1 MSRTK
6 RILLYTGKGGVGKT
20 SAAAATAL
28 RCAELGYRTL
38 VLSADSAHSLGDSL
52 DKPLGP
58 EPVEVLPNLWGQEI
72 DIYYSLQKY
81 WDRLQQYLAA
91 VFSWQGVSDLL
102 AEEISAIPGMEEGAG
117 LLWIDLHYQED
128 NFDVIVVDCAPTAE
142 TLRLL
147 SLPDT
152 GRWWFD
158 RLFPIGKRTTL
169 MLAPLARPFLDNMPI
184 PDAETF
190 DAAEQLFDQLDRLYH
205 LLTTPGLSSVRLV
218 MNPEKMVIKE
228 AQRTYTYLNLYGYLT
243 DAIVCNR
250 IFPCD
255 EDGYF
260 SARRQTQERHLRMI
274 DESFAPL
281 PILKAPYFEQEI
293 VGLDGLRRMAAA
305 LFGDDDPSRL
315 YSTAKAYAIEENPH
329 GYTLTIPL
337 PFAAREEVSLVRNG
351 DELTVQVGNWR
362 RNLILPRALRGL
374 QTGSAKFAE
383 QELHILFLNHHQ
395 EADHERRKDSQSRH

>member
-20 SAAAATAL
+20 SAAATAL
-28 RCAELGYRTL
+28 RCAEMGYRTL
-38 VLSADSAHSLGDSL
+38 VLSTDSAHSLGDSL
-52 DKPLGP
+52 DTPLGP
-58 EPVEVLPNLWGQEI
+58 EPLEVAPNLWAQEI

-81 WDRLQQYLAA
+81 WDKLQQYLAA

-169 MLAPLARPFLDNMPI
+169 MLAPLARPFLGNMPI
-184 PDAETF
+184 PDVETF
-190 DAAEQLFDQLDRLYH
+190 DAAEELFDQLDRLYY
-205 LLTTPGLSSVRLV
+205 LLTTPGLTSIRLV
-218 MNPEKMVIKE
+218 TNPEKMVIKE

-243 DAIVCNR
+243 DAIICNR
-250 IFPCD
+250 ILPC
-255 EDGYF
+255 EEGSYF
-260 SARRQTQERHLRMI
+260 AARCEKQAEYLKMI
-274 DESFAPL
+274 EEGFAPL
-281 PILKAPYFEQEI
+281 PILKVPYFEQEV
-293 VGLDGLRRMAAA
+293 VGLEGLRRMAAV
-305 LFGDDDPSRL
+305 LFGEEDPSRL
-315 YSTAKAYAIEENPH
+315 FGATQTYTIASNSG
-329 GYTLTIPL
+329 GYLLAIPL
-337 PFAAREEVSLVRNG
+337 PFATKEEVSLVRNG
-351 DELTVQVGNWR
+351 DELAVQVGNWR
-362 RNLILPRALRGL
+362 RNFILPRALRGL
-374 QTGSAKFAE
+374 ETASAKFTE
-383 QELHILFLNHHQ
+383 QELHIHFKNSQ
-395 EADHERRKDSQSRH
+395 KEADHE